1 MTTNRPQGIVYS
13 GSQVTAQ
20 SERFP
25 LVFFDPSLK
34 ATAWDA
40 GIPERYWTARAEA
53 VYDQSTLPGVGDAH
67 RMLLLIS
74 VATVA
79 SGIALLLTIRALRAT
94 ALLATMKSEFVSAV
108 THELKTP
115 LSSIRLACETLIK
128 RRVATPDA
136 TAEYAAL
143 LLKAV
148 SRLNR
153 TTCCPWRGCTTSRDS
168 ILLKP
173 STW

>member
-1 MTTNRPQGIVYS
+1 MSGVRQYQLFIV
-13 GSQVTAQ
+13 
-20 SERFP
+20 
-25 LVFFDPSLK
+25 
-34 ATAWDA
+34 
-40 GIPERYWTARAEA
+40 
-53 VYDQSTLPGVGDAH
+53 
-67 RMLLLIS
+67 LIS

-115 LSSIRLACETLIK
+115 FSSIRLASETLIK
-128 RRVATPDA
+128 RRVAAPDV

-153 TTCCPWRGCTTSRDS
+153 TVDNLLSMARVHDVPGFYTFESVDMVTVLEEVLDRFQPQQGAWISSRHRCS
-168 ILLKP
+168 P
-173 STW
+173 FSS